1 MFSVL
6 YVDDESNVL
15 EVTKLYLEVTGEFSV
30 DTKQSVKD
38 GLDALKNKE
47 YNAVIS
53 DFQMPGT
60 DGIEFLKIVRS
71 TFGNIPFILFTGKG
85 REDVAIQ
92 ALDNGVDFYIQKGDD
107 AGSQLAEL
115 RNKIRMAVQHDN
127 AAEARINFEQRTD
140 LFNYLPD
147 AAFSIDKRGVIIAWN
162 KAIEEL
168 TGIPAVDMFG
178 KDNYEYAL
186 PFYGERCPLLI
197 DLVLKPDTRIENH
210 YTNIVREQHGAV
222 ITAET
227 RSARPLGVA
236 KILSCKAVP
245 IHDNKGNVIGA
256 IESMSD
262 ITPGKTAEHARE
274 ESEIRFQ
281 RAELIAHLGHWQ
293 LDMASG
299 TMIYSEGAGAIYG
312 LKNLVQSAQAAQQI
326 LLPEYRES
334 LDEALHAL
342 VTYGKPFNREYK
354 IQRVND
360 WALRDIHSVAAYDAE
375 HRVVF
380 GVIQDITERKQIEMS
395 LWAMNEP
402 ISPTHDEFKDVWQK
416 IEEITSMVPGV
427 VFQYSV
433 NAAKVRNVSFVNEH
447 AGKTLFG
454 FDPRDT
460 DFLQWFT
467 GHVHPDDRTRF
478 IESVEDSQKRAVSWH
493 CEGRFV
499 KPSGGV
505 IWFAG
510 EATPVSHGNELVYS
524 GVFLDI
530 TERKIAEKILRDSE
544 GKFRSIVENSPES
557 ILIIDLQ
564 GTILFSNNAAVET
577 IECSDCSSVIG
588 RNIIEFI
595 APESREEM
603 AKTFLQLSG
612 GDETSFASYAVI
624 SAQGKKI
631 RVETIGKAIVY
642 EGKTAALLSVRN
654 VTDRKQESEDPLH
667 LPFNAMDEG
676 MALHEIIFDAD
687 NKAADYRV
695 LAINDAFERQ
705 LDITRDAVVGKTS
718 GEAYAMTEPPYLEI
732 FARVAETG
740 KPETFETWFTPLQKH
755 FRISV
760 YSPRKNQFVT
770 VFYDI
775 TERKLAEDAVRQ
787 ANIQLNL
794 MTSITRHDILNKVSA
809 LVGYYG
815 IIRLKFPN
823 PALTYYISKLE
834 DTTSAIQSL
843 MMDTQTYQNI
853 GIREP
858 QWQDLEKVAKR
869 LQIPETIK
877 FSIDLQG
884 AQVYADPMLEK
895 VFFNLLDNSIRH
907 GGQVTEIRVSSRQS
921 NEGLALV
928 WEDNGTGIPNE
939 EKDRIFEKGYGVNT
953 GLGLSLCREILAI
966 TGMSMRETG
975 EPGSGARFEIAVP
988 KGAYRLTQMTMGEKG
1003 ISLFS
1008 APTGKT

>member
-1 MFSVL
+1 
-6 YVDDESNVL
+6 
-15 EVTKLYLEVTGEFSV
+15 
-30 DTKQSVKD
+30 
-38 GLDALKNKE
+38 
-47 YNAVIS
+47 
-53 DFQMPGT
+53 
-60 DGIEFLKIVRS
+60 
-71 TFGNIPFILFTGKG
+71 
-85 REDVAIQ
+85 
-92 ALDNGVDFYIQKGDD
+92 
-107 AGSQLAEL
+107 
-115 RNKIRMAVQHDN
+115 
-127 AAEARINFEQRTD
+127 
-140 LFNYLPD
+140 
-147 AAFSIDKRGVIIAWN
+147 
-162 KAIEEL
+162 
-168 TGIPAVDMFG
+168 
-178 KDNYEYAL
+178 
-186 PFYGERCPLLI
+186 
-197 DLVLKPDTRIENH
+197 
-210 YTNIVREQHGAV
+210 
-222 ITAET
+222 
-227 RSARPLGVA
+227 
-236 KILSCKAVP
+236 
-245 IHDNKGNVIGA
+245 
-256 IESMSD
+256 
-262 ITPGKTAEHARE
+262 
-274 ESEIRFQ
+274 
-281 RAELIAHLGHWQ
+281 
-293 LDMASG
+293 
-299 TMIYSEGAGAIYG
+299 
-312 LKNLVQSAQAAQQI
+312 
-326 LLPEYRES
+326 
-334 LDEALHAL
+334 
-342 VTYGKPFNREYK
+342 
-354 IQRVND
+354 
-360 WALRDIHSVAAYDAE
+360 
-375 HRVVF
+375 
-380 GVIQDITERKQIEMS
+380 
-395 LWAMNEP
+395 
-402 ISPTHDEFKDVWQK
+402 
-416 IEEITSMVPGV
+416 
-427 VFQYSV
+427 
-433 NAAKVRNVSFVNEH
+433 
-447 AGKTLFG
+447 
-454 FDPRDT
+454 
-460 DFLQWFT
+460 
-467 GHVHPDDRTRF
+467 
-478 IESVEDSQKRAVSWH
+478 
-493 CEGRFV
+493 
-499 KPSGGV
+499 
-505 IWFAG
+505 
-510 EATPVSHGNELVYS
+510 
-524 GVFLDI
+524 
-530 TERKIAEKILRDSE
+530 
-544 GKFRSIVENSPES
+544 
-557 ILIIDLQ
+557 
-564 GTILFSNNAAVET
+564 
-577 IECSDCSSVIG
+577 
-588 RNIIEFI
+588 
-595 APESREEM
+595 
-603 AKTFLQLSG
+603 
-612 GDETSFASYAVI
+612 
-624 SAQGKKI
+624 
-631 RVETIGKAIVY
+631 
-642 EGKTAALLSVRN
+642 
-654 VTDRKQESEDPLH
+654 
-667 LPFNAMDEG
+667 MDEG